1 MKKKNIP
8 PYLHIVKL
16 RFQDKATLY
25 TEVEFVLGLFEK
37 MSDAEH
43 IRRMIAS
50 SNPFYVVTLSTMEV
64 PNPRLSYDLQTQCD
78 YRVF

>member
-8 PYLHIVKL
+8 LYLYMVKL
-16 RFQDKATLY
+16 RVQDKATLY
-25 TEVEFVLGLFEK
+25 TELEIILGLFEK

-43 IRRMIAS
+43 IRRMISS
-50 SNPFYVVTLSTMEV
+50 SNPHYVVTLSVTEV
-64 PNPRLSYDLQTQCD
+64 PNPRLSYDLQSQSD